1 MNEKKITFELFVTF
15 CKEPVL
21 QVKIMLNQ
29 CFLLLAQSTCL
40 FLHTCVLPPTP
51 TDGMAINFSLIPMP

>member
-29 CFLLLAQSTCL
+29 CFFATSSTR
-40 FLHTCVLPPTP
+40 
-51 TDGMAINFSLIPMP
+51 MLISAYMCFAFHSHRWHG